1 MRKSLLLYLVVF
13 VVLVAIFQYVSARK
27 ISESKDRTIEQLQ
40 EQLASAESIRDSL
53 TSEKN
58 SLISFSLASNE
69 DAISYFENRGYD
81 AFEIAT
87 LVEDRIIDR
96 NSASGDNELVPYEG
110 MEGFMRINKIRILNH
125 RWLIASFTDGTYW
138 GEVFITYLI
147 DEDNNLHL
155 ETENSLLYPRD

>member
-1 MRKSLLLYLVVF
+1 MI
-13 VVLVAIFQYVSARK
+13 LVAIFQYVSAGK
-27 ISESKDRTIEQLQ
+27 MSESKDRTIEQLQ
-40 EQLASAESIRDSL
+40 EQLASAESIKDSL
-53 TSEKN
+53 TSEYN

-69 DAISYFENRGYD
+69 DAISYFEDRGYD
-81 AFEIAT
+81 AFEVAT
-87 LVEDRIIDR
+87 LVEDQIIDR

-138 GEVFITYLI
+138 GEVFITYFI

-155 ETENSLLYPRD
+155 EAENSLLYPRD